1 MFNPTLFKEDRIP
14 VLHELIRAR
23 GFAALVT
30 LGPHGL
36 TADHIPLE
44 LDPEPAPLGTLRGHV
59 ARANPVWQ
67 VYRKDVEVLA
77 VFQGPDVYVSPAWYP
92 TKQETGKVV
101 PTWNYAVVHAHG
113 PLRAV
118 DDAEWLRAL
127 VTRLTDRHEAG
138 RAQPWHVTDAPAD
151 FIDGMLKGIVGLE
164 IPITRLDGK
173 WKMSQNRN
181 AVDRAG
187 VVQALRAAGDGA
199 SAAVADLV
207 RGPEP
212 GV

>member
-1 MFNPTLFKEDRIP
+1 MIGPPRRRLFRQVYAA
-14 VLHELIRAR
+14 VLGAVLA
-23 GFAALVT
+23 FAALVT
-30 LGPHGL
+30 LGPDGL

-44 LDPEPAPLGTLRGHV
+44 LDSEPAPLGTLRGHV

-67 VYRKDVEVLA
+67 IYRKDVEALA

-113 PLRAV
+113 PLRVV
-118 DDAEWLRAL
+118 DDPEWLRAL

-138 RAQPWHVTDAPAD
+138 RAQPWRVTDAPAD